1 MHNSD
6 DPTVT
11 SPIPDEELQFRPEQ
25 ITQIL
30 EARQQI
36 ADGEFFSMAETKA
49 LVQERTKAWGRNK
62 DSRSA

>member
-6 DPTVT
+6 DPAVT
-11 SPIPDEELQFRPEQ
+11 CPIPDEELQFRPEE

-49 LVQERTKAWGRNK
+49 LVKERTKAWGRNK
-62 DSRSA
+62 GSRSA